1 MSAST
6 GSGRFPPAGPPA
18 AAPPGAPFLALRG
31 VHKHYG
37 EGEARLHVLH
47 GIDMEVRD
55 GEFVAIVGQSG
66 SGKSTLLHIL
76 GCLDR
81 PSEGAYVLEG
91 EDTAGLDDDRLSE
104 VRNRSIGFVFQ
115 SFQLVPQLTVLENV
129 EVPMFY
135 AGVPRAERHR
145 VAAERLA
152 EVGLSGRLDHRPPQ
166 LSGGEQ
172 QRVAIARALSNDPR
186 LLLADEPTGNL
197 DSATGE
203 QILALIRRLHESG
216 RTVVMITH
224 DAHVAAAA
232 KRRVRI
238 LDGRIS
244 DGDTA

>member
-1 MSAST
+1 VDK
-6 GSGRFPPAGPPA
+6 F
-18 AAPPGAPFLALRG
+18 
-31 VHKHYG
+31 YG
-37 EGEARLHVLH
+37 EGDARLHVLH
-47 GIDMEVRD
+47 AIDLEVRR
-55 GEFVAIVGQSG
+55 GEFVAVLGQSG
-66 SGKSTLLHIL
+66 SGKSTLLNIL

-81 PSEGAYVLEG
+81 PSAGTYVLEG
-91 EDTAGLDDDRLSE
+91 EDTARLDDNRLSAL
-104 VRNRSIGFVFQ
+104 RNRSIGFVFQ

-145 VAAERLA
+145 AAAERLE
-152 EVGLSGRLDHRPPQ
+152 EVGLSGRLHHRPSQ

-172 QRVAIARALSNDPR
+172 QRVAIARALSNRPH

-203 QILALIRRLHESG
+203 QILGLIRELHRSG

-232 KRRVRI
+232 ARRVRI
-238 LDGRIS
+238 LDGRIL
-244 DGDTA
+244 DAEAA

>member
-1 MSAST
+1 MT
-6 GSGRFPPAGPPA
+6 A
-18 AAPPGAPFLALRG
+18 AAPLLALRG
-31 VHKHYG
+31 VQKHYG
-37 EGEARLHVLH
+37 EGDARLHVLH
-47 GIDMEVRD
+47 DVELEVRE

-66 SGKSTLLHIL
+66 SGKSTLLNIL

-81 PSEGAYVLEG
+81 PSAGSYVLDG
-91 EDTAGLDDDRLSE
+91 EDTATLADDRLSE
-104 VRNRSIGFVFQ
+104 VRNSAIGFVFQ

-145 VAAERLA
+145 VAEERLA
-152 EVGLSGRLDHRPPQ
+152 EVGLAGRLHHRPTQ

-172 QRVAIARALSNDPR
+172 QRVAIARALSNGPR

-203 QILALIRRLHESG
+203 QILGLIRRLHEGG

-224 DAHVAAAA
+224 DARVAAAA

-238 LDGRIS
+238 LDGRVS
-244 DGDTA
+244 AGEP

>member
-1 MSAST
+1 
-6 GSGRFPPAGPPA
+6 
-18 AAPPGAPFLALRG
+18 

-37 EGEARLHVLH
+37 EGDARLHVLH
-47 GIDMEVRD
+47 GIDLAVAE

-66 SGKSTLLHIL
+66 SGKSTLLNIL

-81 PSEGAYVLEG
+81 PSEGAYLLDG
-91 EDTAGLDDDRLSE
+91 EDTARLDDDRLSG

-152 EVGLSGRLDHRPPQ
+152 DVGLSGRLDHRPSQ

-203 QILALIRRLHESG
+203 ATLGLIRRLHEGG
-216 RTVVMITH
+216 RTVIMITH
-224 DAHVAAAA
+224 DPKVAAAA
-232 KRRVRI
+232 PRRVRI
-238 LDGRIS
+238 LDGRV
-244 DGDTA
+244 TEEERA